1 MRFLGGSV
9 LSVGSVTTFQSEAP
23 LHPAAAEFLGDAFAR
38 GWADPS
44 KIHQESRKVALLLNE
59 SKEVYCQYLGLRHEQ
74 INFLGEPSL
83 GFHLGISGL
92 IEADSTFYHSAVDRS
107 EVFALASGVRSKVL
121 PVDITGQYVAPTGT
135 AVDVITY
142 QAVNGETGIPGVSPN
157 GFVGKVFIEA
167 SPLISLPQKWNSA
180 LWDARSW
187 NGPAGL
193 GILAIADKGWVN
205 PLPHNDSRVTPGSF
219 STPLA
224 IAGAI
229 ALENYIRDF
238 NEHESKIR
246 NLNAKIRNFLITQLE
261 DVDVA
266 GNLETALP
274 HLLSFSLLYVDAQ
287 LLVDELD
294 KSGYAVDSGS
304 ACNSM
309 NMQPSHVLAAMG
321 LLTHGNVRI
330 SLRADHTEM
339 EIEKFLS
346 VLKDLVTKIRR

>member
-1 MRFLGGSV
+1 
-9 LSVGSVTTFQSEAP
+9 
-23 LHPAAAEFLGDAFAR
+23 
-38 GWADPS
+38 
-44 KIHQESRKVALLLNE
+44 
-59 SKEVYCQYLGLRHEQ
+59 
-74 INFLGEPSL
+74 
-83 GFHLGISGL
+83 
-92 IEADSTFYHSAVDRS
+92 VDRS
-107 EVFALASGVRSKVL
+107 EVFAVASGVRSKVL
-121 PVDITGQYVAPTGT
+121 PVDITGQYVVPTGT
-135 AVDVITY
+135 AGDVITY
-142 QAVNGETGIPGVSPN
+142 QAVNGETGIPGVSPS
-157 GFVGKVFIEA
+157 GFAGKVFVEA
-167 SPLISLPQKWNSA
+167 SPLVSLPQKWSSA

-205 PLPHNDSRVTPGSF
+205 PLPHNDSRVAPGSF

-246 NLNAKIRNFLITQLE
+246 ALNAQIRNFLITQLE
-261 DVDVA
+261 DVDIA
-266 GNLETALP
+266 GDLETALP

-321 LLTHGNVRI
+321 LLTHGNVRM

>member
-1 MRFLGGSV
+1 M
-9 LSVGSVTTFQSEAP
+9 GSVTTFQSEAP

-59 SKEVYCQYLGLRHEQ
+59 AKEVYCQHLALRHEQ

-92 IEADSTFYHSAVDRS
+92 ITNDSTLYHSAVDRS
-107 EVFALASGVRSKVL
+107 EVFAVASAIRSEVL
-121 PVDITGQYVAPTGT
+121 PVDITGQYSVPTGT
-135 AVDVITY
+135 QSDLITY
-142 QAVNGETGIPGVSPN
+142 QSINGETGIPGVVPN
-157 GFVGKVFIEA
+157 NFAGKVFIEA
-167 SPLISLPQKWNSA
+167 SPLISLPQKWSSA

-187 NGPAGL
+187 NGPEGL
-193 GILAIADKGWVN
+193 GILGIADKGWVN

-229 ALENYIRDF
+229 ALENYVSDF
-238 NEHESKIR
+238 NAHESKIR
-246 NLNAKIRNFLITQLE
+246 ALNAKIRNFLLTQID
-261 DVDVA
+261 DVDIA
-266 GNLETALP
+266 GDLETALP

-321 LLTHGNVRI
+321 LLTHGNVRM
-330 SLRADHTEM
+330 SLRADHSEM
-339 EIEKFLS
+339 EIDKFLS
-346 VLKDLVTKIRR
+346 TLKDLVLKIRH

>member
-1 MRFLGGSV
+1 
-9 LSVGSVTTFQSEAP
+9 VGSVTTFQSEAP

-38 GWADPS
+38 GWADPT

-59 SKEVYCQYLGLRHEQ
+59 AKEVYCQHLGLRHDQ

-83 GFHLGISGL
+83 GFHLGVSGL
-92 IEADSTFYHSAVDRS
+92 VTSHSTFHYSAIDRS
-107 EVFALASGVRSKVL
+107 EIFALASGLQSEVL
-121 PVDITGQYVAPTGT
+121 PVDITGQYIAPPGKVA
-135 AVDVITY
+135 DVITY
-142 QAVNGETGIPGVSPN
+142 QAVNGETGIPGIVPN
-157 GFVGKVFIEA
+157 NFAGKVFVEA
-167 SPLISLPQKWNSA
+167 SPLISLPQTWSSA

-205 PLPHNDSRVTPGSF
+205 PLPHNDSRITPGSF

-229 ALENYIRDF
+229 ALENYVGDF
-238 NEHESKIR
+238 NSHESKIR
-246 NLNAKIRNFLITQLE
+246 ALNAKIRNFLITQIG
-261 DVDVA
+261 DVDIA
-266 GNLETALP
+266 GDLETALP

-321 LLTHGNVRI
+321 LLTHGNVRM
-330 SLRADHTEM
+330 SLRAEHSEM
-339 EIEKFLS
+339 EIDKFLS
-346 VLKDLVTKIRR
+346 TLKDLVLKIRR

>member
-1 MRFLGGSV
+1 M
-9 LSVGSVTTFQSEAP
+9 GSVTRFQTEAP

-44 KIHQESRKVALLLNE
+44 KVHQESRKVALLLNE
-59 SKEVYCQYLGLRHEQ
+59 AKEVYCQHLGIRHEQ

-92 IEADSTFYHSAVDRS
+92 ITSNSTLYHSAVDRS
-107 EVFALASGVRSKVL
+107 EVFAVASGIRSEVL
-121 PVDITGQYVAPTGT
+121 PVDITGQYLVPTGT
-135 AVDVITY
+135 HNDLITY
-142 QAVNGETGIPGVSPN
+142 QSINGETGIPGTVPLS
-157 GFVGKVFIEA
+157 FAGKVFIEA
-167 SPLISLPQKWNSA
+167 SPLISLPQKWSSA

-187 NGPAGL
+187 NGPDGL

-219 STPLA
+219 STPLV

-229 ALENYIRDF
+229 ALENFVREF

-246 NLNAKIRNFLITQLE
+246 ALNSKIRNFLITQIG
-261 DVDVA
+261 DVDIA
-266 GNLETALP
+266 GDLETALP

-287 LLVDELD
+287 LLIDELD

-304 ACNSM
+304 ACNAM

-321 LLTHGNVRI
+321 LLTHGNVRMT
-330 SLRADHTEM
+330 LRADHTER
-339 EIEKFLS
+339 EVDKFLS